1 VAEDESR
8 KIGTLLEQL
17 GARFDLVIEAV
28 TGFGG
33 RLDALREEVMG
44 QFGEVGRQIRF
55 LADRIAENRE
65 AVALTRADLGAE
77 MIRIGENLGAT
88 RVETRENFL
97 NARIERREEIQA
109 IREELRNVMAAETE
123 SARARNASEI
133 ARATEALETR
143 LEERFAALGEE
154 LRRQIVAVNSTAN
167 DGVTAA
173 ASAEIRAGLASS
185 TDAIVK
191 KIDHDLKATAKTLTA
206 LMRKF
211 ERFDDRITVQTKD
224 QDQRLKK
231 LERKTAARG

>member
-1 VAEDESR
+1 MADDEAR
-8 KIGTLLEQL
+8 KIGAILEQL

-33 RLDALREEVMG
+33 RLDALREEVLG

-55 LADRIAENRE
+55 LADRIGDNRE

-97 NARIERREEIQA
+97 NARLERREEFVA
-109 IREELRNVMAAETE
+109 IRGEIRAAVAAEVE
-123 SARARNASEI
+123 SSRMRASEEI
-133 ARATEALETR
+133 ARTAAELEARVANRIAALDDDLR
-143 LEERFAALGEE
+143 GQFAAG
-154 LRRQIVAVNSTAN
+154 RTDT
-167 DGVTAA
+167 DGAMPAA
-173 ASAEIRAGLASS
+173 ASAEIRSGIASS
-185 TDAIVK
+185 ADAIVK
-191 KIDHDLKATAKTLTA
+191 KIDHDLKQTTKALTT

-231 LERKTAARG
+231 LERKTGSRG

>member
-1 VAEDESR
+1 MAEDESR

-17 GARFDLVIEAV
+17 GARFDIVIEAV

-33 RLDALREEVMG
+33 RLEALREEVMG

-97 NARIERREEIQA
+97 NARIERREEIVT
-109 IREELRNVMAAETE
+109 IREEFRNAIAADAD
-123 SARARNASEI
+123 SARVRNASEI
-133 ARATEALETR
+133 ARAAEALENR
-143 LEERFAALGEE
+143 LEDRLAALGEE
-154 LRRQIVAVNSTAN
+154 LRRQIVAGNSSASE
-167 DGVTAA
+167 GLPAA

-191 KIDHDLKATAKTLTA
+191 KIDHDLKTATKALTS

-231 LERKTAARG
+231 LERKTASRG

>member
-33 RLDALREEVMG
+33 RLDALREEVMS

-154 LRRQIVAVNSTAN
+154 LRRQIVAVN
-167 DGVTAA
+167 
-173 ASAEIRAGLASS
+173 R
-185 TDAIVK
+185 
-191 KIDHDLKATAKTLTA
+191 
-206 LMRKF
+206 
-211 ERFDDRITVQTKD
+211 
-224 QDQRLKK
+224 
-231 LERKTAARG
+231 

>member
-1 VAEDESR
+1 MAEDESR

-97 NARIERREEIQA
+97 NARIERREDIVA
-109 IREELRNVMAAETE
+109 IREEFRNVMAAETE
-123 SARARNASEI
+123 SARTRHAGEI

-143 LEERFAALGEE
+143 LENRLAALGEE
-154 LRRQIVAVNSTAN
+154 LRRQIEAEKSPAS
-167 DGVTAA
+167 DGLPA
-173 ASAEIRAGLASS
+173 ASAEIRAGIASS

-191 KIDHDLKATAKTLTA
+191 KIDHDLKSTTKTLTT

-231 LERKTAARG
+231 LERKTASRG